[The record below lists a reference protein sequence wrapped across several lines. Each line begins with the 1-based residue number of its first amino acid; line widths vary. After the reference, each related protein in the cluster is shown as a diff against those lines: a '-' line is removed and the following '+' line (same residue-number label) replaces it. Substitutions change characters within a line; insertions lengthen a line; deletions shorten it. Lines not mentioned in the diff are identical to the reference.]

1 MNWIRWND
9 EKSRDNWDINL
20 LKFKDYS
27 FFQTYKYGN
36 YVKNIGYELYRFV
49 GLGPDDKIEALF
61 QCWSKTLFGVT
72 AVVARGGPV
81 GQIQKIDGSLQDILL
96 SEINAKII
104 YCRCNAQ
111 AKYSSDLSFVMERA
125 NWRLN
130 PFPKY
135 SRWTLEL
142 DLSKSLDYL
151 ESNQSK
157 NWKRNLRRSTK
168 GSVPIEKWKLPNKRE
183 IIDLYTE
190 MESYKGINRQFT
202 ENQISNIL
210 KIIGDDLIIYKS
222 SNESGDIIG
231 IRGCVIFGNKAL
243 DFFAATNQEGR
254 SKYVSYGLLWQ
265 IIIRCKEIGI
275 QSYDLHGI
283 DIVNN
288 KGVYNFKKGT
298 GALLVE
304 NLGEYDWAT
313 SGTLRKFIHLGKI
326 LR

>member
-1 MNWIRWND
+1 M
-9 EKSRDNWDINL
+9 EK
-20 LKFKDYS
+20 
-27 FFQTYKYGN
+27 
-36 YVKNIGYELYRFV
+36 
-49 GLGPDDKIEALF
+49 
-61 QCWSKTLFGVT
+61 
-72 AVVARGGPV
+72 
-81 GQIQKIDGSLQDILL
+81 
-96 SEINAKII
+96 
-104 YCRCNAQ
+104 
-111 AKYSSDLSFVMERA
+111 A

-142 DLSKSLDYL
+142 DLNKSLDYL

-157 NWKRNLRRSTK
+157 NWKRNLRRSKKYFVSTQNWE
-168 GSVPIEKWKLPNKRE
+168 SPNKFK

-190 MESYKGINRQFT
+190 MESYKRIKRQFT

-254 SKYVSYGLLWQ
+254 SKYVSYRLLWQ
-265 IIIRCKEIGI
+265 IIIHCKEIGLE
-275 QSYDLHGI
+275 SYDLHGI
-283 DIVNN
+283 DIINN
-288 KGVYNFKKGT
+288 EGVYNFKKGT
-298 GALLVE
+298 GASLIE

-313 SGTLRKFIHLGKI
+313 SKTLRKFIHLAYI
-326 LR
+326 LKR